1 MSDVREQLI
10 ETLKAMDYLL
20 PDQQVADAILARF
33 EVTPKPVV
41 TAEELG
47 QMMARVIAFGRDA
60 PRFDEAG
67 HRMLDQL
74 ERAGLT
80 IVRIEPEPT
89 PTGRVG

>member
-33 EVTPKPVV
+33 EVTPRPALS
-41 TAEELG
+41 AERLG
-47 QMMARVIAFGRDA
+47 GLIGNWNCAPDDAAKGRCAYDT
-60 PRFDEAG
+60 
-67 HRMLDQL
+67 L
-74 ERAGLT
+74 ESLGLT
-80 IVRIEPEPT
+80 IVRIEEPT